1 MDIPTLVSIIMGGLS
16 LIAQGIFCIMIF
28 LWKRSDKSKD
38 DERTTRNESIVA
50 KLNDQ
55 KSLSSN
61 ILRALNKQLE
71 KIHELDKQLMVIKES
86 LKTYVTKEECFSF
99 RQKKLCNYEVSKDEK
114 D

>member
-1 MDIPTLVSIIMGGLS
+1 MDIPTITSIIVGGIS
-16 LIAQGIFCIMIF
+16 LLMQGIFCLMLF
-28 LWKRSDKSKD
+28 LWKRSEKSKE
-38 DERTTRNESIVA
+38 DESTSRNDNIVA

-61 ILRALNKQLE
+61 ILKALNKQLE

-86 LKTYVTKEECFSF
+86 LKAYVTKEECFQF